1 MPITKRGS
9 TVAITM
15 DAMPLLSSDE
25 RQFGRSEATWI
36 HQAKQE
42 SLATVY
48 INYKWSDKTQVS
60 VCWTRL
66 AMQTFKVTNL
76 YLSTEHC
83 ISTNG

>member
-1 MPITKRGS
+1 MPIAKRWS

-25 RQFGRSEATWI
+25 RQFGRSQATWI

-48 INYKWSDKTQVS
+48 INYK
-60 VCWTRL
+60 
-66 AMQTFKVTNL
+66 
-76 YLSTEHC
+76 
-83 ISTNG
+83 